1 MKKKHIFRTLF
12 ALVLVA
18 VLAIG
23 GWGLDI
29 LINGKHLPLSRESVR
44 KMDIDLGF
52 ASRPP
57 EYIPLEEIRLT
68 LKGDES
74 ADQKRIEAT
83 LSLLKKF
90 RYKNRSAPGSGF
102 TPDDALYWVTVQYL
116 HHKETFYIYPNRI
129 YQTDSRMESQINP
142 YYLVANQ
149 ENWQKEVDRFAE
161 IVYGEK
167 NN

>member
-1 MKKKHIFRTLF
+1 MNRKHLFRIL
-12 ALVLVA
+12 LVLVLAAILA
-18 VLAIG
+18 VG
-23 GWGLDI
+23 GFSLDI
-29 LINGKHLPLSRESVR
+29 LINGKRLPLSRESVR

-52 ASRPP
+52 GSRPP
-57 EYIPLEEIRLT
+57 EYIPLEKIRLT

-102 TPDDALYWVTVQYL
+102 TPDDALYWVTIQYH

-149 ENWQKEVDRFAE
+149 ENWQKEIDRFAAA
-161 IVYGEK
+161 IYGEK
-167 NN
+167 SS